1 MYETNLLHFM
11 LPSSNIYMWLYVL
24 LSVNGNFDSTT
35 FMFHYSDVLASQAV
49 HNADVLEGILLRL
62 WKFPLD

>member
-1 MYETNLLHFM
+1 M
-11 LPSSNIYMWLYVL
+11 

-49 HNADVLEGILLRL
+49 HNADVLEGISLRL
-62 WKFPLD
+62 CEFPLN